1 MAQHPLSPELLQQAV
16 DAFSKYGTQ
25 VAAAQALGIPRPTL
39 QHRLREADRR
49 GQAKIP
55 AILDTE
61 FPGRLTLDI
70 EDGSVLIG
78 SDAHYWPGVVSTA
91 HRAFVRA
98 IKEFKPVAVIMN
110 GDAFDG
116 ASVSRHA
123 PGQWESIPSVIQEL
137 NACKDRLG
145 EIEDAAG
152 DVPLLWPLG
161 NHDARFES
169 RLASVAPEFANVHGV
184 HLKDHFPRWAPCWSV
199 EINVDT
205 PGHTIVKH
213 RWKGGDHGAYNNTVK
228 AGISIITGHDHGL
241 RVSPFTDYR
250 GTRYGTSTGTL
261 APIFGP
267 QFTYTE
273 DNPRSWRAGGI
284 LATFCERELLWP
296 EPFYVMDEQR
306 GKVGFRNKR
315 YYV

>member
-1 MAQHPLSPELLQQAV
+1 MPAHALSDDMLQQAV
-16 DAFSKYGTQ
+16 EAFSKYGSQ

-39 QHRLREADRR
+39 QHRLREANRR
-49 GQAKIP
+49 GEAKIP

-70 EDGSVLIG
+70 EDGLVLIG

-91 HRAFVRA
+91 HRAFVKA
-98 IKEFKPVAVIMN
+98 IQEFRPTAVIMN

-123 PGQWESIPSVIQEL
+123 PGQWETRPTVIQEL
-137 NACKDRLG
+137 DACKLRLG
-145 EIEDAAG
+145 EIVHAAG
-152 DVPLLWPLG
+152 NVPLLWPLG

-169 RLASVAPEFANVHGV
+169 RLASVAPEYADVHGV
-184 HLKDHFPRWAPCWSV
+184 HLKDHFERWAPCWSV
-199 EINVDT
+199 EINE
-205 PGHTIVKH
+205 HTIVKH
-213 RWKGGDHGAYNNTVK
+213 RWKGGDHGVYNNTVK
-228 AGISIITGHDHGL
+228 AGVSVITGHDHGL
-241 RVSPFTDYR
+241 RISPFTDLR
-250 GTRYGTSTGTL
+250 GTRYGVSTGTL

-284 LATFCERELLWP
+284 FATFAGGELLWP
-296 EPFYVMDEQR
+296 EPFYVMDEQS
-306 GKVGFRNKR
+306 GKVGFRNK
-315 YYV
+315 VFHV